1 MTTDDLKQ
9 LDSEALNLLSQRVTA
24 EVRRR
29 RALRD
34 NEAKIDQLISE
45 SQEAEGIVRGTGEP
59 WVQPAHALDAYSRG
73 ATVTHNGKHWQSTT
87 PINTWEPGVSGW
99 HHLPEADPETGEPG
113 VPEWVRPSGAHDA
126 YEQGQQ
132 VLFEG
137 AVYESIHPGANTW
150 SPTEYPPAW
159 ERLEA
164 LSSNE

>member
-9 LDSEALNLLSQRVTA
+9 LDSEALNLLSQRVQA

-34 NEAKIDQLISE
+34 NEAKIDQLIAE
-45 SQEAEGIVRGTGEP
+45 SQEAEGVSLGIGEP
-59 WVQPAHALDAYSRG
+59 WVQPAHALNAYPRG
-73 ATVTHNGKHWQSTT
+73 AIVTHNGKRWQSTT

-99 HHLPEADPETGEPG
+99 HHLPDPNPETGEPT

-126 YEQGQQ
+126 YELGDQ

-150 SPTEYPPAW
+150 SPTEYTAAW
-159 ERLEA
+159 KLIEG
-164 LSSNE
+164 